1 MSTGET
7 TPATEAAP
15 AAAAAGTTANAFA
28 LNAVAAGIAQELA
41 TFGGVSD
48 DLVVAVAWRTE
59 ESARL
64 LVADIIVGLEEF
76 WAGDREGTKQRIV
89 ALARERIAGAVAGAV
104 GNFVPADYEYVH

>member
-1 MSTGET
+1 MSTGVT
-7 TPATEAAP
+7 SAD
-15 AAAAAGTTANAFA
+15 AFA

-41 TFGGVSD
+41 TFGGASD

-89 ALARERIAGAVAGAV
+89 ALARERMAPRIAEAS
-104 GNFVPADYEYVH
+104 PIL